1 MTCEDNFKTWADSH
15 GPLATLEMGCCLTYP
30 HLQHLAS
37 SMFPGREE
45 DGAGDSYGE
54 ARIHAGE
61 SRGTRGVTEFEWPGS
76 HLRARGLV

>member
-30 HLQHLAS
+30 RLQHLAS

-54 ARIHAGE
+54 ARMTDRPPA
-61 SRGTRGVTEFEWPGS
+61 SRPDPLTEVEGS
-76 HLRARGLV
+76 P